1 MSKYMLTTMHKYIS
15 EAMSQYI
22 EPTLGKIVGRPV
34 SEYIGK
40 TLRWSNSFS
49 QGKKMRPDH
58 PISSTGS
65 TFKKSVF
72 AKAHVFYFR
81 SERCLSI
88 FNEWVESCSW
98 NVFGCSI
105 NGDNIPFIHWT
116 PPCFLGAWVI
126 MIIPKSFIIWITVMI
141 FFDKTILIWM
151 TVKIIWH
158 WGPIVFPHVENGSA
172 TPDTHPPHTLLL
184 LIPRLSRWIT
194 NSVYL
199 TLFCVSPS
207 TAYIGTVVVFP
218 TLFPLDW
225 LLGPLIAAKLPL
237 FAP

>member
-1 MSKYMLTTMHKYIS
+1 MSKYMLTTLHKYIS

-22 EPTLGKIVGRPV
+22 EPTLGKLVGRPV

-65 TFKKSVF
+65 ALKKSVF
-72 AKAHVFYFR
+72 AKAQFFYFR

-116 PPCFLGAWVI
+116 PPCFLGAW
-126 MIIPKSFIIWITVMI
+126 IIIHKSFIIWIREAIVGEKWC
-141 FFDKTILIWM
+141 FFEHCSKGLWPPPPFIW
-151 TVKIIWH
+151 TFV
-158 WGPIVFPHVENGSA
+158 
-172 TPDTHPPHTLLL
+172 
-184 LIPRLSRWIT
+184 
-194 NSVYL
+194 
-199 TLFCVSPS
+199 LFCRGCFLN
-207 TAYIGTVVVFP
+207 AF
-218 TLFPLDW
+218 
-225 LLGPLIAAKLPL
+225 LI
-237 FAP
+237 